1 MLSLNAFPILEN
13 KRATLRPLQQTD
25 IALLLPLALAE
36 PELFRF
42 MSVFIGLEKD
52 LIEFVNLALEERDKH
67 LSIPFIVVDKQTGSI
82 AGTTRFANIDQKHK
96 RAEIGWTWI
105 SSKFHHSGLNKA
117 MKFLMLQHA
126 FEILQL
132 NRVEIKTSELNTPSR
147 RAIESIGGKFE
158 GILRHH
164 MVNPDGSLR
173 NTVYYSILKEEWPD
187 VKGEMM
193 TKYLL
198 DWH

>member
-1 MLSLNAFPILEN
+1 MLSLNYYPILEN
-13 KRATLRPLQQTD
+13 KRAILRPLQPSDT
-25 IALLLPLALAE
+25 ALLLPLALAE

-42 MSVFIGLEKD
+42 MSAFIGSEKD
-52 LIEFVNLALEERDKH
+52 LIEFVNIALEERDKN
-67 LSIPFIVVDKQTGSI
+67 LSIPFIVVDKHTGSI
-82 AGTTRFANIDQKHK
+82 AGTTRFANIDQRHK

-105 SSKFHHSGLNKA
+105 ASKFHHSGLNKA

-126 FEILQL
+126 FETLQL
-132 NRVEIKTSELNTPSR
+132 NRIEIKTSELNTPSR

-164 MVNPDGSLR
+164 MINPDGSLR

-187 VKGEMM
+187 LKRKTMEQ
-193 TKYLL
+193 YLQ
-198 DWH
+198 DWY